1 MASGKGLGKG
11 YSKLGQGLDA
21 IFGENTVS
29 EEIIKGLRISEIEP
43 NPDQPRRDFDT
54 DKLEA
59 LAESIR
65 QHGVI
70 TPITVRKTGETYQII
85 AGERRWRAS
94 RMAGLSEIPAIILD
108 ADEQKSY
115 ELALIENLQRDDLNP
130 IEEAEGYR
138 TLIERLGLTQA
149 EASEKVGIS
158 RPAIANSMRLLALP
172 EKLQKMV
179 KNGELSAGHGRA
191 LLSLESEKKMLEAAK
206 VVIDKALSVRE
217 TENLVKTMSKEPK
230 SSKKEDMVAI
240 YIKQLEKSMSEDTG
254 HRISISHGKKK
265 GKLTIEYYGNEDLEK
280 VCNALKNI
288 K

>member
-11 YSKLGQGLDA
+11 YSMLGQGLDA

-54 DKLEA
+54 EKLEA

-70 TPITVRKTGETYQII
+70 TPITVRKTGDTYQII

-108 ADEQKSY
+108 ADDQKSY

-138 TLIERLGLTQA
+138 TLIERLGLTQT

-158 RPAIANSMRLLALP
+158 RPAIANSMRLLSLP

-191 LLSLESEKKMLEAAK
+191 LLSLDSEKKMLEAAK
-206 VVIDKALSVRE
+206 LVINKALSVRE

-254 HRISISHGKKK
+254 HRVSISHGKKK

-280 VCNALKNI
+280 VCNAIKNI

>member
-11 YSKLGQGLDA
+11 YDMLGQGLDA

-29 EEIIKGLRISEIEP
+29 EEIVKGLRISEIEP
-43 NPDQPRRDFDT
+43 NPNQPRRDFDT
-54 DKLEA
+54 EKLET

-65 QHGVI
+65 QNGVI
-70 TPITVRKTGETYQII
+70 TPITVRNTGDTYQII

-94 RMAGLSEIPAIILD
+94 RIAGLSEVPAIILD
-108 ADEQKSY
+108 ADDQKSF

-158 RPAIANSMRLLALP
+158 RPAITNSMRLLSLP

-179 KNGELSAGHGRA
+179 KSGELSAGHGRA
-191 LLSLESEKKMLEAAK
+191 LLSLESEKQMVEAAK
-206 VVIDKALSVRE
+206 IVVSKSLSVRDTE
-217 TENLVKTMSKEPK
+217 TLVKTMLKEPK
-230 SSKKEDMVAI
+230 AAKKDDMVAI
-240 YIKQLEKSMSEDTG
+240 YIRQLEKTMSEDTG
-254 HRISISHGKKK
+254 HRISISHGNKR

>member
-1 MASGKGLGKG
+1 MTSGKGLGR
-11 YSKLGQGLDA
+11 GLDFGKGLEN
-21 IFGENTVS
+21 IFGDEAVT
-29 EEIIKGLRISEIEP
+29 EESVKGLRISEIEP
-43 NPDQPRRDFDT
+43 NKDQPRRDFDSE
-54 DKLEA
+54 KLEA

-108 ADEQKSY
+108 ADDQKSY
-115 ELALIENLQRDDLNP
+115 ELALVENLQRDDLNP

-149 EASEKVGIS
+149 QASEKVGIS
-158 RPAIANSMRLLALP
+158 RSAIANSMRLLSLP

-179 KNGELSAGHGRA
+179 KDGVLSAGHARA
-191 LLSLESEKKMLEAAK
+191 LLSLDSEKKMLEAAK
-206 VVIDKALSVRE
+206 TVLEKELSVRE
-217 TENLVKTMSKEPK
+217 TEALIKALSKEPK
-230 SSKKEDMVAI
+230 ASKKDDMTAI
-240 YIKQLEKSMSEDTG
+240 YIQQLERELSNDTG
-254 HRISISHGKKK
+254 HKISISHGKKK

-280 VCNALKNI
+280 VCEALKNI

>member
-11 YSKLGQGLDA
+11 YDMLGQGLDA

-29 EEIIKGLRISEIEP
+29 EEIVKGLRISEIEP
-43 NPDQPRRDFDT
+43 NPNQPRRDFDT
-54 DKLEA
+54 EKLET

-65 QHGVI
+65 QNGVI
-70 TPITVRKTGETYQII
+70 TPITVRKTGDTYQII

-108 ADEQKSY
+108 ADDQKSF

-158 RPAIANSMRLLALP
+158 RPAITNSMRLLSLP

-179 KNGELSAGHGRA
+179 KSGELSAGHGRA
-191 LLSLESEKKMLEAAK
+191 LLSLESEKQMVEAAK
-206 VVIDKALSVRE
+206 IVVSKSLSVRDTE
-217 TENLVKTMSKEPK
+217 TLVKTMLKEPK
-230 SSKKEDMVAI
+230 AAKKDDMVAI
-240 YIKQLEKSMSEDTG
+240 YIRQLEKTMSEDTG
-254 HRISISHGKKK
+254 HRISISHGKKR

>member
-1 MASGKGLGKG
+1 MANGKGLGKG
-11 YSKLGQGLDA
+11 YDMLGQGLDA

-29 EEIIKGLRISEIEP
+29 EEIVKGLRISEIEP
-43 NPDQPRRDFDT
+43 NPNQPRRDFDT
-54 DKLEA
+54 EKLDA

-70 TPITVRKTGETYQII
+70 TPITVRKTGDTYQII

-108 ADEQKSY
+108 ADDQKSY

-138 TLIERLGLTQA
+138 TLIERLGLTQV

-158 RPAIANSMRLLALP
+158 RPAIANSMRLLSLP

-179 KNGELSAGHGRA
+179 KNWELSAGHGRA
-191 LLSLESEKKMLEAAK
+191 LLSLESEKKMLEASK
-206 VVIDKALSVRE
+206 IVISKALSVRE

-240 YIKQLEKSMSEDTG
+240 YIKELEKSMSEDTG
-254 HRISISHGKKK
+254 HRVSISHGKKK

>member
-1 MASGKGLGKG
+1 MVTGKGLGR
-11 YSKLGQGLDA
+11 GLDFGKGLEN
-21 IFGENTVS
+21 IFGDEAVAEETV
-29 EEIIKGLRISEIEP
+29 KGLRISEIEP
-43 NPDQPRRDFDT
+43 NKDQPRRDFDSE
-54 DKLEA
+54 KLEA

-108 ADEQKSY
+108 ADDQKSY
-115 ELALIENLQRDDLNP
+115 ELALVENLQRDDLNP

-158 RPAIANSMRLLALP
+158 RSAIANSMRLLSLP

-179 KNGELSAGHGRA
+179 KDGELSAGHARA
-191 LLSLESEKKMLEAAK
+191 LLSLSSEKKMLDAAK
-206 VVIDKALSVRE
+206 LVISKALSVRE
-217 TENLVKTMSKEPK
+217 TEALVKTLLKEPK
-230 SSKKEDMVAI
+230 TAKKDDMALI
-240 YIKQLEKSMSEDTG
+240 YIQQLEKSMSESTG
-254 HRISISHGKKK
+254 HRISIAHGKKK

-280 VCNALKNI
+280 VCEALKNI

>member
-1 MASGKGLGKG
+1 MTSGKGLGR
-11 YSKLGQGLDA
+11 GLDFGKGLEN
-21 IFGENTVS
+21 IFGDEAVT
-29 EEIIKGLRISEIEP
+29 EESVKGLRISEIEP
-43 NPDQPRRDFDT
+43 NKDQPRRDFDSE
-54 DKLEA
+54 KLEA

-108 ADEQKSY
+108 ADDQKSY
-115 ELALIENLQRDDLNP
+115 ELALVENLQRDDLNP

-149 EASEKVGIS
+149 QASEKVGIS
-158 RPAIANSMRLLALP
+158 RSAIANSMRLLSLP

-179 KNGELSAGHGRA
+179 KDGVLSAGHART
-191 LLSLESEKKMLEAAK
+191 LLSLDSEKKMLEAAK
-206 VVIDKALSVRE
+206 TVLEKELSVRE
-217 TENLVKTMSKEPK
+217 TEALIKALSKEPK
-230 SSKKEDMVAI
+230 ASKKDDMTAI
-240 YIKQLEKSMSEDTG
+240 YIQQLERDLSNDTG
-254 HRISISHGKKK
+254 HKISISHGKKK

-280 VCNALKNI
+280 VCEALKNI